1 MKYKLIEHTA
11 DFGIHVFGASLKELF
26 TNAALALSDCITD
39 VQRLKGSDILE
50 IHVTGD
56 DLPDLMVNW
65 LREILFLW
73 GGKELLVKDA
83 DILLFSEHEITA
95 GIKADPFDSDIH
107 LIKNEIKAVTYH
119 EIQVY
124 EGENGWES
132 RVLFD
137 I

>member
-1 MKYKLIEHTA
+1 MKYILIDHTA
-11 DFGIHVFGASLKELF
+11 DFGIHIFGSDLKELF
-26 TNAALALSDCITD
+26 TNAAIAASDCITD
-39 VQRLKGSDILE
+39 IQQLKGSELLE

-65 LREILFLW
+65 LREILFIW
-73 GGKELLVKDA
+73 AGKDLLVKDA
-83 DILLFSEHEITA
+83 DIISFSEYELSA
-95 GIKADPFDSDIH
+95 EIKADPFDSDIH
-107 LIKNEIKAVTYH
+107 IIKNEIKAVTYH

-124 EGENGWES
+124 EGEHGWEA